1 MITLGI
7 VDDHQIVI
15 DGLISL
21 LDGHEGYRIAFA
33 TTEPQSVMSLLRGN
47 DIDLLLTDVQMPV
60 LPGNELAK
68 LVRESYPD
76 IRILALSM
84 SGLGHV
90 VSEMIGTADLAGY
103 VLKNIGKRELIHAI
117 DKIAAGG
124 IYFSDS
130 VLEELRVETDRRKA
144 QEAAHLSSREIEIVA
159 LIEQELNNKEIA
171 DRLFISERT
180 VETHRKN
187 IFRKTGTN
195 SVLGLIK
202 WAYAHHII
210 SRR

>member
-1 MITLGI
+1 MISLGI
-7 VDDHQIVI
+7 VDDHRIVI
-15 DGLISL
+15 DGLLSL
-21 LDGHEGYRIAFA
+21 LDGHAGYRIAFA
-33 TTEPQSVMSLLRGN
+33 TTEPTSVMGLLREN
-47 DIDLLLTDVQMPV
+47 HIDVLLTDVQMPV
-60 LPGNELAK
+60 VPGNELAK
-68 LVRESYPD
+68 LVKESYPD

-90 VSEMIGTADLAGY
+90 VSEMIETADLAGY
-103 VLKNIGKRELIHAI
+103 VLKNIGKRELTQAI
-117 DKIAAGG
+117 DKIAGGG
-124 IYFSDS
+124 ICFSDA
-130 VLEELRVETDRRKA
+130 VLEELRIETDRRKE
-144 QEAAHLSSREIEIVA
+144 QEAAHLSSREIEIVS
-159 LIEQELNNKEIA
+159 LIEQELSNKEIA

-202 WAYAHHII
+202 WAYAQHII